1 MAFEDET
8 VREWMDRLEGLDVR
22 VKKMFG
28 CHCLYCDGIAVGWL
42 HDGVM
47 SLKEVGLDYLPAEI
61 RRPGK
66 DDRIRELV
74 IPFDYVNAEWLPRAV
89 QDTADRRK
97 AEK

>member
-1 MAFEDET
+1 MAFEDGT
-8 VREWMDRLEGLDVR
+8 VREWMGRLEGLDVR

-89 QDTADRRK
+89 QDTADKRK